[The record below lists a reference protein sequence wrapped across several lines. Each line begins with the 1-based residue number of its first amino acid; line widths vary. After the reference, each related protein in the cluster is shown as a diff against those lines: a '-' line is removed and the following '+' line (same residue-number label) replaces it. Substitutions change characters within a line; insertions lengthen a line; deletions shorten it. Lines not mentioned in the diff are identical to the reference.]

1 LPSTVAASRP
11 LTTARRATNS
21 RLRCGTIASAPR
33 RDNRGW
39 ALSRPTPRPGLLYS
53 SSLWNGSSMLHRAL
67 PVGLAGDIGVGHVH
81 RRGRHALRHLKSRRR
96 IRGRRWQWSSLIS
109 RTRTRPGMPPA
120 ARPQQRIGGA
130 KSIDHA
136 VYSFITNSGDSGVR
150 PVSKPQW
157 LDRKTLVNKTGISP
171 S

>member
-53 SSLWNGSSMLHRAL
+53 SSLWDGSSMLHRAL
-67 PVGLAGDIGVGHVH
+67 PESVWVLQRLSILENLK
-81 RRGRHALRHLKSRRR
+81 RG
-96 IRGRRWQWSSLIS
+96 
-109 RTRTRPGMPPA
+109 TA
-120 ARPQQRIGGA
+120 ARLLHSITYSTPSRSSMTSPPLDSNRTSADRCPNFCLANRLAQRSNLGA
-130 KSIDHA
+130 SQRTSANIPPCLT
-136 VYSFITNSGDSGVR
+136 SRFGR
-150 PVSKPQW
+150 
-157 LDRKTLVNKTGISP
+157 
-171 S
+171 